1 MFSFTGL
8 PICSEQSMRSR
19 DHRWVF
25 PFTFGC
31 VLADSSVLA
40 SLSLSLP
47 PHIWLILV
55 LLSLFLLTLS
65 FESLWFFSQLFSSDD
80 DISFFQRKSSPPFG
94 SVVALWSG
102 RASNFFTP
110 IQTDSISRAYPVKL
124 DVLVDVTEVDL
135 AATSRAGGVMF
146 ILNRRGFRRR
156 I

>member
-1 MFSFTGL
+1 
-8 PICSEQSMRSR
+8 MRAR

-40 SLSLSLP
+40 SIFASLSLSSYLAY
-47 PHIWLILV
+47 LV

-110 IQTDSISRAYPVKL
+110 IQADSISRAYPVKL